1 MSTQHGY
8 GPVVNGTQ
16 IVFYEY
22 RPNKAAGFVFV
33 ALFGAVTVAQILSS
47 LIILRAWHFIPF
59 ILGGICET
67 FGYYGR
73 AASASDPAKAGPFV
87 LQTILLLVA
96 APLLAASIYMTA
108 GRTIIALDGQHH
120 SWVSPRWMTKTYVFV
135 DIACILTQFMGAGL
149 MTSKDMSK
157 IAESKA
163 LIVGGLLT
171 QLIAVTAFIF
181 SCGYV
186 HYRLRLACV
195 VVSLRWERVFIAIE
209 IAAVLLLVRSIVRAF
224 EYLQGSGGFV
234 VSHEIFVYAFDAM
247 PMWIIMTLLLAFQ
260 PQRVVQEVRRLKGNG
275 VWDDE
280 HVLLVD
286 RSSG

>member
-22 RPNKAAGFVFV
+22 QPNKAAGFVFV
-33 ALFGAVTVAQILSS
+33 ALFGAVTVAHILYS

-59 ILGGICET
+59 ILGGT
-67 FGYYGR
+67 
-73 AASASDPAKAGPFV
+73 S
-87 LQTILLLVA
+87 T
-96 APLLAASIYMTA
+96 IYMTA
-108 GRTIIALDGQHH
+108 GRTTIALNGQHH
-120 SWVSPRWMTKTYVFV
+120 SWVSPHWMTKIYVFV

-157 IAESKA
+157 MAESKA

-186 HYRLRLACV
+186 HYRLRLDCV
-195 VVSLRWERVFIAIE
+195 VVSLRWERVFVAIE
-209 IAAVLLLVRSIVRAF
+209 IAAVLLFVRSIVRAF

-247 PMWIIMTLLLAFQ
+247 PMWIIMALLLVFH
-260 PQRVVQEVRRLKGNG
+260 PQRVVQEVRRLKGND
-275 VWDDE
+275 VWDDG

-286 RSSG
+286 RSSK